1 MKSNNKLFVGVPA
14 YNCENQISFTL
25 NEVLDLSEKINS
37 PIEIAIFENNGTDK
51 TLDVC
56 IKFIEDN
63 LDHEVVISLYKNN
76 TNIGLGGSQK
86 NIFQKSIE
94 DNFTHVMILHGDNQ
108 VEVGY
113 SLNSI
118 NYALSTARYDAYLG
132 SRFMRGSKRSNYSK
146 IRTIY
151 NYSLNS
157 IFSLVLKNRISDL
170 GSGLNIYLVN
180 SLSNQSFWQLTSNN
194 LTFNYDM
201 LIKSYENRF
210 KMHYFP
216 IHWKQEGQVS
226 NVKVMSQLL
235 ETLKILI
242 KYIFRINN
250 VKTSGSKSSQKNYKL
265 IISNRLKYE

>member
-1 MKSNNKLFVGVPA
+1 MKSNNKLLVGVPA
-14 YNCENQISFTL
+14 YNCENQISLTL
-25 NEVLDLSEKINS
+25 NEILDLSEKINS
-37 PIEIAIFENNGTDK
+37 PMEIAIFENNGADK
-51 TLDVC
+51 TLDACV
-56 IKFIEDN
+56 KLIENN
-63 LDHEVVISLYKNN
+63 LDHKVVISLYKNN

-86 NIFQKSIE
+86 NIFQMSIE

-108 VEVGY
+108 VEVEY

-118 NYALSTARYDAYLG
+118 NHALSTAKYDAYLG

-146 IRTIY
+146 TRTIY

-157 IFSLVLKNRISDL
+157 IFSLILKKRILDL

-201 LIKSYENRF
+201 LIQSYKNHF

-216 IHWKQEGQVS
+216 IHWKQEDQVS
-226 NVKVMSQLL
+226 NVKVISQLL

-242 KYIFRINN
+242 KYIFRISD
-250 VKTSGSKSSQKNYKL
+250 VKTSSPKSSQKNYKL
-265 IISNRLKYE
+265 IIANRLKHE

>member
-1 MKSNNKLFVGVPA
+1 MKSNNKLLVGVPA
-14 YNCENQISFTL
+14 YNCEKQIGFTL
-25 NEVLDLSEKINS
+25 NEVLDLSKEINS
-37 PIEIAIFENNGTDK
+37 QLEIAIFENNGTDR

-56 IKFIEDN
+56 VKIIEDN
-63 LDHEVVISLYKNN
+63 LDHEVVISLYKND

-86 NIFQKSIE
+86 NIFQKSIDE
-94 DNFTHVMILHGDNQ
+94 NFTHVMILHGDNQ
-108 VEVGY
+108 VEVEY

-201 LIKSYENRF
+201 LIQSYENHF

-216 IHWKQEGQVS
+216 IHWKQEDQIS
-226 NVKVMSQLL
+226 NVKIISQLL
-235 ETLKILI
+235 QTFKILI
-242 KYIFRINN
+242 KYIFGIND
-250 VKTSGSKSSQKNYKL
+250 VKTSASQSSQKNYKL
-265 IISNRLKYE
+265 IISNKLKNE